1 MLDFTLNLAMANKLD
16 QNKKDDSIS
25 HKELVINQASLN
37 GQITSSEA
45 YKLMEVFRNVR

>member
-16 QNKKDDSIS
+16 QEKRDDNIS
-25 HKELVINQASLN
+25 HKELVVNQARLN

-45 YKLMEVFRNVR
+45 YKLREVFKNVR